1 MSDTI
6 SHCTHTCKPIFKVH
20 SIRYSIDGAELKR
33 QRKIAGIKSASF
45 ADKCGWSPTY
55 QCMLENNTWD
65 TVCESTV
72 NVIMSVLNSML
83 VNSETQVSELTTS
96 SRRDAL

>member
-1 MSDTI
+1 MSNPI
-6 SHCTHTCKPIFKVH
+6 SHCTHIETESQSACKPIFKVH

-45 ADKCGWSPTY
+45 ADQCGWSPTY

-72 NVIMSVLNSML
+72 NVILSVLGSNTL
-83 VNSETQVSELTTS
+83 LTP
-96 SRRDAL
+96 L